1 MFNVLIKIVLIA
13 PILSDVC
20 CNMTYYV
27 GTTTQ
32 KNRLVVMLA
41 ALHAEFDC
49 ILKYSYI
56 IRRQA
61 SLYQSRIR
69 VTILRVHHSSNTSRS
84 TGEKL
89 KMK

>member
-1 MFNVLIKIVLIA
+1 MYMFNVLIKIVLKA

-32 KNRLVVMLA
+32 KIRLVVMLA

-61 SLYQSRIR
+61 GITLPVSYPCDNFKGASFKQY
-69 VTILRVHHSSNTSRS
+69 
-84 TGEKL
+84 
-89 KMK
+89 